1 MNSSHYL
8 EKLQNSEEFKNFMKR
23 NPDAFLCSGFFVID
37 KTGSDNKI
45 HFDYF
50 ASPPISP
57 TAHPEL
63 PSLRSEIDN
72 EKLIKKS
79 FNNSKK
85 SQASE
90 KEQDKIGKIFSF
102 QLEQGIQL
110 VPIEIIND
118 KTPEKLLEN
127 CDFDFE
133 EVEKMIVDKMKEQGI
148 KNKIQKILLSLQSKD
163 GKCFL
168 IGTVFVSSLGM
179 LKINIDLT
187 DMNITDFEKKS
198 FFDIIRKVK

>member
-1 MNSSHYL
+1 MNFRLYL
-8 EKLQNSEEFKNFMKR
+8 EKLQNSEEFKNFMEA
-23 NPDAFLCSGFFVID
+23 NPNAFLCSSFFVID
-37 KTGSDNKI
+37 KTGNDNKI

-50 ASPPISP
+50 V
-57 TAHPEL
+57 
-63 PSLRSEIDN
+63 N
-72 EKLIKKS
+72 GKL
-79 FNNSKK
+79 
-85 SQASE
+85 
-90 KEQDKIGKIFSF
+90 FSF

-110 VPIEIIND
+110 VPIETINNQI
-118 KTPEKLLEN
+118 PEKINE

-163 GKCFL
+163 RKCFL

-187 DMNITDFEKKS
+187 EMKITDFEKKS
-198 FFDIIRKVK
+198 FFDIMKRVK